1 MQFADPFSSPGIW
14 CKGNL
19 HTHTTQS
26 DGGLA
31 PEQAADLYRKAGYDF
46 LSLTDHD
53 RVTDIGPGAD
63 DFLLLLGTEMAGDQ
77 TEAGG
82 SVHVVAFGLTDP
94 GPVPEAPSVPE
105 AIAWAKEH
113 GGEAIVAHPYWSG
126 LVVADLMRWE
136 GHLGVEVFN
145 STTHVAIGKG
155 YSAVHWDDLLGRGRR
170 AWGFAVDDAHRGPD
184 RPPPDFC
191 RAAVVV
197 KAPELTRE
205 AILTSLRQGLFYA
218 SEGPTIHE
226 VAISNGVVQAR
237 TSPVKEIN
245 FVAQRWLGGHVE
257 AAGSEF
263 LTEAAHQ
270 LRGRE
275 DYLRVEC
282 RDAEGRW
289 AWANPIFLGE

>member
-1 MQFADPFSSPGIW
+1 MHFSDPFSSPGPW
-14 CKGNL
+14 WKGNL

-31 PEQAADLYRKAGYDF
+31 PEQAADLYRQAGYHF
-46 LSLTDHD
+46 LALTDHG
-53 RVTDIGPGAD
+53 RVTDIGRGCD
-63 DFLLLLGTEMAGDQ
+63 DFLLLLGAEVDGDRS
-77 TEAGG
+77 EVAG
-82 SVHVVAFGLTDP
+82 SVHVVGFGLAEP
-94 GPVPEAPSVPE
+94 APAPESPSVPE
-105 AIAWAKEH
+105 AIAWSKQH

-126 LVVADLMRWE
+126 LVVADLLRWE

-170 AWGFAVDDAHRGPD
+170 MWGFAVDDAHRGPE

-191 RAAVVV
+191 RAAVFV

-205 AILTSLRQGLFYA
+205 AILDSLRQGLFYA

-226 VAISNGVVQAR
+226 VAVSDGVVRAR

-245 FVAQRWLGGHVE
+245 FVAQQWLGRHVE
-257 AAGSEF
+257 AEGSGS

-270 LRGRE
+270 LRGSE
-275 DYLRVEC
+275 QYVRVEC

-289 AWANPIFLGE
+289 AWANPVFLTE